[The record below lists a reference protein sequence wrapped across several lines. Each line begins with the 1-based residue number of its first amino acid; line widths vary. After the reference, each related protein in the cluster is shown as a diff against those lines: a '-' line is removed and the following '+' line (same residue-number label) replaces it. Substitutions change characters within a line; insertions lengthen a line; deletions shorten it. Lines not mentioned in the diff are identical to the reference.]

1 MLIKSK
7 IEKKNLIIQNNS
19 KEKTSIKRILRIK
32 IIIEN
37 KFYILNKKS
46 T

>member
-7 IEKKNLIIQNNS
+7 IEKRILIIQKNS
-19 KEKTSIKRILRIK
+19 KKISIKRILRIK

-37 KFYILNKKS
+37 KFYI
-46 T
+46 